1 MSLSPAHHDPWAA
14 LRHPSFRFSVAGR
27 FATSAATMMFAATVF
42 WQVHEISDSAWMLA
56 VVGVVQFI
64 PALSLGLV
72 AGAVADRFDRRLLSI
87 ISQSVMCACGAV
99 LAGASLASAAT
110 LPLVFAMA
118 FIIAAAGTFDAPAR
132 QALLPA
138 LVPRHL
144 FQNAITIQSVV
155 QQLGF
160 VMGPTGAGFLIAING
175 PGLAYA
181 GYASLFIVGIG
192 CYAFMRLLPVD
203 LPKRAVSWEGIK
215 EGISFVRRRQVIL
228 GAMTLDMFAVIF
240 GGAQALLPIYATQIL
255 GVGAIGY
262 GMLAASMDVGAL
274 IASAS
279 LVLLPPVRRT
289 GRVLLLAVAAYGVF
303 TIIFGLSRW
312 FPLSLLAY
320 LLIGMS
326 DSVSVVMRQTTI
338 QLATPDE
345 LRGRVTSVNMLFI
358 GASNRLGAVESG
370 VVAGLTNATFAVV
383 SGGAGT
389 LAVVGTVAARMRE
402 LRTFRID
409 SLRERA
415 AVKGPAPEAASAPP
429 EPASPAAP

>member
-1 MSLSPAHHDPWAA
+1 MASSPARHDPWAA

-27 FATSAATMMFAATVF
+27 FATSAAMMMFAATVF

-56 VVGVVQFI
+56 VVGIVQFI
-64 PALSLGLV
+64 PSLSFGLV

-87 ISQSVMCACGAV
+87 LSQSVMCACGAI
-99 LAGASLASAAT
+99 LAVASLADAAT
-110 LPLVFAMA
+110 LPLVFGMA
-118 FIIAAAGTFDAPAR
+118 FVIATAGTFDAPAR

-138 LVPRHL
+138 LVPRGL
-144 FQNAITIQSVV
+144 FQNAVTIQSVV

-160 VMGPTGAGFLIAING
+160 VMGPTGAGFLIALRG

-181 GYASLFIVGIG
+181 GYASLFVVGIG

-203 LPKRAVSWEGIK
+203 LPRRAISWEGIK
-215 EGISFVRRRQVIL
+215 EGVSFVRRRQVIL

-240 GGAQALLPIYATQIL
+240 GGAQALLPIYATKIL
-255 GVGAIGY
+255 DVGAVGY
-262 GMLAASMDVGAL
+262 GMLAASLDVGAL

-279 LVLLPPVRRT
+279 LVLLPPVRKT
-289 GRVLLLAVAAYGVF
+289 GRVLLVAVAMYGVF

-320 LLIGMS
+320 MLIGMS

-370 VVAGLTNATFAVV
+370 VVAALTNATFAVV

-389 LAVVGTVAARMRE
+389 LAVVGAVAAKMPE
-402 LRTFRID
+402 LRRFRID
-409 SLRERA
+409 SLRERP
-415 AVKGPAPEAASAPP
+415 GPQGLAGEGTSGQPTAPGAP
-429 EPASPAAP
+429 